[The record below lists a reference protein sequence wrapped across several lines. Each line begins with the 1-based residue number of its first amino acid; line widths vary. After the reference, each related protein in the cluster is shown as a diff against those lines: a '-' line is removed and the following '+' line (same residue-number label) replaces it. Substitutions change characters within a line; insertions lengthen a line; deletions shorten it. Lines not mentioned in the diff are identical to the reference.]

1 MGIPLDPQV
10 ERLDKTPYTISFVV
24 RKRQQVDSLNEI
36 PRNKRPPEQM
46 IWEGTSEEIDDW
58 IDRVFKTKEKETT
71 TNIIIEDVED

>member
-1 MGIPLDPQV
+1 
-10 ERLDKTPYTISFVV
+10 
-24 RKRQQVDSLNEI
+24 
-36 PRNKRPPEQM
+36 M